1 MEAAID
7 NMEQSVKTADGRLG
21 TIAWKLDEFQ
31 KGIEVDKKTS
41 VIQLMQGIHQIR
53 EDYESLQEDIRQVH
67 SLQKQLTNSLK
78 DQVNQM
84 KGKYAALRTKLSQ
97 TSI

>member
-1 MEAAID
+1 
-7 NMEQSVKTADGRLG
+7 
-21 TIAWKLDEFQ
+21 
-31 KGIEVDKKTS
+31 
-41 VIQLMQGIHQIR
+41 MQGIHQIR